1 MDAQTMLAFQQG
13 LSAAVAAAVQQV
25 MQSMPAHPATV
36 PVDQPSRKRMDER
49 HFRRMKTFDGK
60 EADWKEWKFQL
71 RVAVRANSND
81 VAKVMDWVEVQT
93 GPEIDRQALIEE
105 FHDADYID
113 QLGRELFDVLCMLLG
128 GEPSL
133 LIQGVRDFDGFQAW
147 HRLIRKY
154 SPVTPARSL
163 MCMIDAV
170 TPPKVKHL
178 AQLATAIERWELKVY
193 QLEREHGEKMS
204 SKLKTAVLTGMCPQ
218 DIQDVVFQNMEANT
232 EYATIRD
239 KIRNLVAN
247 RVMTAS
253 MPVPMDIGEV
263 EAEGYWD
270 AFGGWWPMEY
280 EGAEDDIGAIGQD
293 CYYCGKNGHYARE
306 CPAKGA
312 VS

>member
-1 MDAQTMLAFQQG
+1 
-13 LSAAVAAAVQQV
+13 
-25 MQSMPAHPATV
+25 
-36 PVDQPSRKRMDER
+36 
-49 HFRRMKTFDGK
+49 
-60 EADWKEWKFQL
+60 
-71 RVAVRANSND
+71 
-81 VAKVMDWVEVQT
+81 MDWVEART
-93 GPEIDRQALIEE
+93 GTEIDRQDMIGE